1 MYLIRWKKIR
11 SQEHMKFDKD
21 GRNKMQKK
29 EKRTKKVKC
38 GTGVGVMDIIYIN
51 AIERSGSGNI
61 YNLYE
66 MYKKRSRYY
75 I

>member
-29 EKRTKKVKC
+29 KKEKKSEVQDWC
-38 GTGVGVMDIIYIN
+38 WSNG
-51 AIERSGSGNI
+51 
-61 YNLYE
+61 
-66 MYKKRSRYY
+66 YY
-75 I
+75 LH